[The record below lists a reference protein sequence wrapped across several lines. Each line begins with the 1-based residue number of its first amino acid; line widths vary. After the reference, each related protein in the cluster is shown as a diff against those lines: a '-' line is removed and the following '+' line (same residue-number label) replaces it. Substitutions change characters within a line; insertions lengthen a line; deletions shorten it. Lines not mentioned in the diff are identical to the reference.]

1 MRLFFYTPMNR
12 SEIKQFL
19 DEKHDLYNQP
29 GFIETDPIQVPHQ
42 FSKKED
48 IEIAAFLTATIAWG
62 QRTTII
68 KNAKRI
74 VELLDNEPHDF
85 VIHHSAKDLSRLSS
99 FVHRT
104 FNGID
109 LQFFIESLKNIYLNH
124 QGLEQVFLQGYS
136 PEHSVY
142 QSLVHFRETFF
153 EVPFETRSSRHI
165 SSVAKNS
172 AAKRLNMFLMWM
184 VRNDKRGVH
193 FGLWK
198 NMNSADLR
206 IPLDVHSG
214 NTGRKLDLLIRKQN
228 DWKAVMEL
236 TKSLQEFD
244 SLDPI
249 KYDFALFGL
258 GVFEKF

>member
-1 MRLFFYTPMNR
+1 MRLFFYEPMNK
-12 SEIKQFL
+12 SEIKEFL
-19 DEKHDLYNQP
+19 DEKYDLYNQP
-29 GFIETDPIQVPHQ
+29 NFIETDPIQVPHQ

-48 IEIAAFLTATIAWG
+48 IEITAFLTATIAWG

-68 KNAKRI
+68 NNAKRI
-74 VELLDNEPHDF
+74 VQLLDNAPYDF
-85 VIHHSAKDLSRLSS
+85 VLNHTHTDLSRLTP

-124 QGLEQVFLQGYS
+124 DGLEQVFMHGYHK
-136 PEHSVY
+136 EHSVY
-142 QSLVHFRETFF
+142 QSLLHFRETFF
-153 EVPFETRSSRHI
+153 EVPFELRSSRHI

-193 FGLWK
+193 FGLWNK
-198 NMNSADLR
+198 MNSADLR

-214 NTGRKLDLLIRKQN
+214 NTGRKLGLLNRNQN
-228 DWKAVMEL
+228 DWKAVLEL

-244 SLDPI
+244 SQDPI